1 MNDTPEKETPETAEA
16 VGENAPETAEA
27 SEKPEKNEKTEKK
40 DKRAVKLLEKQLE
53 DANKALEQAKK
64 EKEELNDTY
73 LRMLAEYDN
82 FRKRVTRE
90 KETLYADGKADAVAE
105 LLTVLDNLE
114 RAAATDAVSADAE
127 SILEGVGKIL
137 SQASEVFEKLGVT
150 EIPAAGEP
158 FDPELHNAVM
168 HEENENFGEN
178 TVSEVF
184 QKGYRLGDK
193 VIRHSVVKVAN

>member
-1 MNDTPEKETPETAEA
+1 M
-16 VGENAPETAEA
+16 
-27 SEKPEKNEKTEKK
+27 
-40 DKRAVKLLEKQLE
+40 E

-114 RAAATDAVSADAE
+114 RAAATDAANADAG

-137 SQASEVFEKLGVT
+137 SQASEVFKKLGVT